1 MIAWNSRR
9 FQANGFFL
17 CLGIAAL
24 FVAGVDS
31 LHTLAYKNMGVFP
44 GQGANLPTQLWIVA
58 RYLQAASLLVA
69 PFFLRRRPRPALLFS
84 GYLAVTAGLLTA
96 VFSGAFPDCFREGA
110 GLTPFKVGSEYLI
123 CLFLAGALVLL
134 RRHRQALDP
143 GVLRLLTLSIG
154 AFILAELSFTLYTD
168 VFGLS
173 NMAGHLCKIA
183 GFYLL
188 YRGVIETGL
197 TRPYDLLFRELKQ
210 SEASLAQRSAE
221 LETANEELEV
231 INEELT
237 VTNEKLAV
245 ANADLATAN
254 ADLEAFNYSVSHDL
268 RGPLT
273 AICGNA
279 QVILELFPDQAD
291 PKVLNFVRGILD
303 QGWRMNALIGTLLDF
318 AQLNR
323 VALQRQT
330 VDLSRMARE
339 IAARLASREPHR
351 RAEFAIAAGLTAEAD
366 PALVQVVLEN
376 LLGNAWKYTGKVAEA
391 VIGFGTAEVERGR
404 AFFVEDNG
412 VGFDMAKAAELFV
425 PFKRLHAGE
434 GYEGFGIGLATVQRL
449 VARHDGRV
457 WVKSAPG
464 RGATFFFTL

>member
-1 MIAWNSRR
+1 
-9 FQANGFFL
+9 
-17 CLGIAAL
+17 
-24 FVAGVDS
+24 
-31 LHTLAYKNMGVFP
+31 
-44 GQGANLPTQLWIVA
+44 
-58 RYLQAASLLVA
+58 
-69 PFFLRRRPRPALLFS
+69 
-84 GYLAVTAGLLTA
+84 
-96 VFSGAFPDCFREGA
+96 
-110 GLTPFKVGSEYLI
+110 
-123 CLFLAGALVLL
+123 VLL

-168 VFGLS
+168 VFGFS

-183 GFYLL
+183 GFYLI

-221 LETANEELEV
+221 LEIANEE
-231 INEELT
+231 
-237 VTNEKLAV
+237 
-245 ANADLATAN
+245 LATAN

-303 QGWRMNALIGTLLDF
+303 QGWRMNELIGTLLDF

-323 VALQRQT
+323 LALQRQT

-339 IAARLASREPHR
+339 ITAGLASREPHR